1 MNTPSHAGLYIISD
15 QFFIDFPSRNFM
27 QNKHESRPHYYAFRD
42 SDGIYWVIPISSK
55 VQKYSG
61 LITATESKHGK
72 GSCVLYCIAKIHGA
86 DRAFLIR
93 NMFPVTEKYILRPF
107 TIGGVPYIVQNPSV
121 INAVNSRAKRFL
133 SLVKRGVMTSPV
145 DILSIRSKLLGSE

>member
-1 MNTPSHAGLYIISD
+1 MNTLSQAGLYIISD

-107 TIGGVPYIVQNPSV
+107 TIGGVPYIVQNPAV

-145 DILSIRSKLLGSE
+145 DILSIRSKLLSSE